1 MALFGDHLKEIRE
14 EKGLTQSDLA
24 NLVEVHVVQLS
35 KYERNLASPSV
46 DVVKRI
52 AEALQITT
60 DQLIY
65 GDAKQKAKDKIQD
78 HELLNLFSKV
88 QTLKKDD
95 VHCIKSLITAYV
107 LKTDLQKQ
115 LA

>member
-1 MALFGDHLKEIRE
+1 MTLFGDNLKQLRE
-14 EKGLTQSDLA
+14 LKQLTQNELADLIGIHA
-24 NLVEVHVVQLS
+24 THLS

-46 DVVKRI
+46 EVVKKLT
-52 AEALQITT
+52 EALDVTA

-65 GDAKQKAKDKIQD
+65 GDAKQKAKDKLQD
-78 HELLNLFSKV
+78 HELLNLFARV
-88 QTLKKDD
+88 QTLKKDEI
-95 VHCIKSLITAYV
+95 HCIKSLINAYV

>member
-1 MALFGDHLKEIRE
+1 VGISAL
-14 EKGLTQSDLA
+14 S
-24 NLVEVHVVQLS
+24 S
-35 KYERNLASPSV
+35 
-46 DVVKRI
+46 
-52 AEALQITT
+52 
-60 DQLIY
+60 
-65 GDAKQKAKDKIQD
+65 DAKQKAKDKIQD

-95 VHCIKSLITAYV
+95 VHCIKSLIAAYV

>member
-1 MALFGDHLKEIRE
+1 MTLFGDNLKQLRE
-14 EKGLTQSDLA
+14 QKQMTQNELA
-24 NLVEVHVVQLS
+24 EAIGMHATHLS

-46 DVVKRI
+46 EVVKKLT
-52 AEALQITT
+52 EALDVTA

-78 HELLNLFSKV
+78 HELLNLFARV

-95 VHCIKSLITAYV
+95 VHCIKSLLNAYI

>member
-1 MALFGDHLKEIRE
+1 MGLFGDHLKEVRE
-14 EKGLTQSDLA
+14 EKSLTQSDLA
-24 NLVEVHVVQLS
+24 NLVEIHVVQLS

-46 DVVKRI
+46 EVVKRI
-52 AEALQITT
+52 AEALNITT

-78 HELLNLFSKV
+78 HELLQLFSKV
-88 QTLKKDD
+88 QALKKDD

>member
-1 MALFGDHLKEIRE
+1 MGLFGDNLKEIRE
-14 EKGLTQSDLA
+14 EKGFTQSDLA

-52 AEALQITT
+52 AEALNITT

-78 HELLNLFSKV
+78 HELLNLFTRV
-88 QTLKKDD
+88 QSLKKDD
-95 VHCIKSLITAYV
+95 VHCIKSLINAYV

>member
-1 MALFGDHLKEIRE
+1 MGLFGDNLKEIRE
-14 EKGLTQSDLA
+14 EKGFTQSDLA
-24 NLVEVHVVQLS
+24 NLVEIHVVQLS

-46 DVVKRI
+46 EVVKRI
-52 AEALQITT
+52 AEALHITT

-65 GDAKQKAKDKIQD
+65 GDAKQKAKDKLQD
-78 HELLNLFSKV
+78 HELLNLFDKV
-88 QTLKKDD
+88 QALKKDD
-95 VHCIKSLITAYV
+95 VHCIKSLISAYV